1 VESSSFDGL
10 LWCPARP
17 ERGNYR
23 RVTNLPAVALNR
35 TTKPLR
41 DELPRLLRE
50 QGMSLRGLAEA
61 IGVNQSYLSRILSA
75 TASAAARPPSAKVT
89 AAIADELDLPRDY
102 FVEYREAVVQNAIV
116 LDSKLRDRI
125 YDSLPRSRRQL
136 AE

>member
-1 VESSSFDGL
+1 
-10 LWCPARP
+10 
-17 ERGNYR
+17 
-23 RVTNLPAVALNR
+23 
-35 TTKPLR
+35 
-41 DELPRLLRE
+41 
-50 QGMSLRGLAEA
+50 MSLRGLAEA